1 MDIERTARKYYL
13 KTFMPTNKFD
23 NLDEMD
29 NSLKNATYRNLDMI
43 K

>member
-1 MDIERTARKYYL
+1 MVRKYYL

-29 NSLKNATYRNLDMI
+29 KFFEKCNLL
-43 K
+43 